1 MPTTADATSPA
12 LPRTGRT
19 AVRAHA
25 ALRVE
30 RGTLGAPRLAELRS
44 DVPIVLRLTGV
55 SPVRPGARA
64 DAGARADGKPLPT
77 VTVHL
82 VNGAAGPLAGDD
94 LRLDISVGGGV
105 RLVLRSVA
113 ATVVLP
119 GHGPGPSRLTVT
131 AEVADGGELDFG
143 PEPTVVADGADH
155 RISTE
160 VRLAATAR
168 LRLREEILLGRFG
181 EPSGSILS
189 TLRVDVAHTADTT
202 AASGVDDVF
211 GGARAPGGARAA
223 AGGEDPGA
231 ELVGGSSGWGA
242 LLRQELLLG
251 PRVPG
256 LRGPAQL
263 GGARAVGSLLVVG
276 PEWAGPGPDAAV
288 ADGVARLPLTGPGYL
303 VSALADD
310 AVTLRRRLTAVADP
324 SG

>member
-1 MPTTADATSPA
+1 MPTTADAASPPA
-12 LPRTGRT
+12 TPRTGRT

-25 ALRVE
+25 AVRVE
-30 RGTLGAPRLAELRS
+30 RGTQGAPRLAELRS

-55 SPVRPGARA
+55 PPARTGAGV
-64 DAGARADGKPLPT
+64 DAEPLPT
-77 VTVHL
+77 MTVHL

-113 ATVVLP
+113 ATVALP

-155 RISTE
+155 RMITE
-160 VRLAATAR
+160 IRLAATAR

-181 EPSGSILS
+181 EPTGSVLS
-189 TLRVDVAHTADTT
+189 TLRVDVAH
-202 AASGVDDVF
+202 
-211 GGARAPGGARAA
+211 A
-223 AGGEDPGA
+223 AGTVP
-231 ELVGGSSGWGA
+231 

-263 GGARAVGSLLVVG
+263 GGARAVGSLLVAG
-276 PEWAGPGPDAAV
+276 PEWAGPGPQPAV
-288 ADGVARLPLTGPGYL
+288 AEGVGRLPLTGPGYL

-310 AVTLRRRLTAVADP
+310 AVTLRRRLTAAVDSA
-324 SG
+324 G

>member
-1 MPTTADATSPA
+1 MPTTADAASPPA
-12 LPRTGRT
+12 TPRTGRT

-25 ALRVE
+25 AVRVE
-30 RGTLGAPRLAELRS
+30 RGTHGAPRLAELRS
-44 DVPIVLRLTGV
+44 DVPIVLRLTDV
-55 SPVRPGARA
+55 SPVRTGTGAGVA
-64 DAGARADGKPLPT
+64 PLPT
-77 VTVHL
+77 MTVHL

-94 LRLDISVGGGV
+94 LRLDISVGSGV

-113 ATVVLP
+113 ATVALP

-155 RISTE
+155 RVITD

-181 EPSGSILS
+181 EPTGSILS
-189 TLRVDVAHTADTT
+189 TLRIDVAHAAD
-202 AASGVDDVF
+202 AADASNAAHAS
-211 GGARAPGGARAA
+211 GGARTAGDA
-223 AGGEDPGA
+223 AGA
-231 ELVGGSSGWGA
+231 GGPAGWVP

-263 GGARAVGSLLVVG
+263 GGARAVGSLLVAG
-276 PEWAGPGPDAAV
+276 PEWAGPGPEAAV
-288 ADGVARLPLTGPGYL
+288 AEGVGLLPLTGPGYL

-310 AVTLRRRLTAVADP
+310 AVTLRRRLTAAP
-324 SG
+324 GSTG

>member
-1 MPTTADATSPA
+1 MPTTTDAASPA
-12 LPRTGRT
+12 MPRTGRT

-25 ALRVE
+25 AVRVE
-30 RGTLGAPRLAELRS
+30 RGPQGAPRLAELRS

-55 SPVRPGARA
+55 SPVRTGARTGGGARPGAE
-64 DAGARADGKPLPT
+64 PLPT
-77 VTVHL
+77 MTVHL

-113 ATVVLP
+113 ATVALP

-131 AEVADGGELDFG
+131 AEVADGGELDLG

-155 RISTE
+155 RIVTE

-181 EPSGSILS
+181 EPSGSVLS
-189 TLRVDVAHTADTT
+189 MLRVDVA
-202 AASGVDDVF
+202 
-211 GGARAPGGARAA
+211 GGAEGSGTDLA
-223 AGGEDPGA
+223 
-231 ELVGGSSGWGA
+231 GGSSRWVP

-251 PRVPG
+251 PQAPG

-276 PEWAGPGPDAAV
+276 PEWAEAGAGADAAV
-288 ADGVARLPLTGPGYL
+288 AEGVARLPLTGPGYL

-310 AVTLRRRLTAVADP
+310 AVTLRRRLTALADP
-324 SG
+324 AG